1 MKKLHGLMAV
11 LLSAILY
18 SLALFDINNLFY
30 LSAPA
35 LIALLVVILKNNI
48 KYNALL
54 VCCAWL
60 PIVVFSHYVW
70 LFYLLNTKLGA
81 STAWS
86 VALYCALSL
95 LHLLCFILFFNTGLM
110 VWYFANRI
118 ACFHRYQGVFFI
130 FIFTSSFQAAGLM
143 LMFIL
148 DAQGSYNVMSPVIP
162 LAKFFMPPSRL
173 SGDNFIKS
181 RNKAYSINL
190 VSGISFLKIAKN
202 ASHNLNLW
210 ASSQNLFHA
219 MQQAP
224 ARGVVVTPESFISC
238 PLNREPEFLSFVQ
251 QSIGQHQMLMLA
263 GQYESVDG
271 QLFQAVY
278 ALTHEGVEHL
288 YLKQHAVPCVER
300 MPRYL
305 QFWKKGHSIFKA
317 EQSFASASSNETV
330 GFCFAE
336 TRIIP
341 RVCSDFF
348 LITTVMDLIKWRRTF
363 GKNCIVVVHVNDSWF
378 VEYMRD
384 LLRHVA
390 HMRAWM
396 ADINILYVDCGI

>member
-1 MKKLHGLMAV
+1 MHELIAV

-18 SLALFDINNLFY
+18 SLSLFDINNLFY
-30 LSAPA
+30 LSVPA
-35 LIALLVVILKNNI
+35 LIVLLVVILKNNI

-60 PIVVFSHYVW
+60 PIVVFAHYVW
-70 LFYLLNTKLGA
+70 FFCLLNTKLDA
-81 STAWS
+81 SVAWS

-95 LHLLCFILFFNTGLM
+95 LHLLCFMLFIYIALA
-110 VWYFANRI
+110 VWHFVNRI
-118 ACFHRYQGVFFI
+118 ACFHRYRAVFFI
-130 FIFTSSFQAAGLM
+130 LIFTFSFQAAGLM

-148 DAQGSYNVMSPVIP
+148 DAQGSYNLMSPIIP
-162 LAKFFMPPSRL
+162 LSNFFMPPSRL
-173 SGDNFIKS
+173 SGDNFIKNT
-181 RNKAYSINL
+181 NKAYSTNL
-190 VSGISFLKIAKN
+190 VSEISFLKITKN
-202 ASHNLNLW
+202 VSHNLNLW
-210 ASSQNLFHA
+210 TSSQNLFHV

-251 QSIGQHQMLMLA
+251 QSIGEHQMLMLA

-271 QLFQAVY
+271 KVFQAVY
-278 ALTHEGVEHL
+278 ALTHEGLEHL
-288 YLKQHAVPCVER
+288 YLKQHTVPCVER

-305 QFWKKGHSIFKA
+305 RSWGKGHSIFKA
-317 EQSFASASSNETV
+317 EQSFASASSNQTV
-330 GFCFAE
+330 GFYFAQ
-336 TRIIP
+336 TRIII

-348 LITTVMDLIKWRRTF
+348 LITTVIDLIKWRRTF
-363 GKNCIVVVHVNDSWF
+363 GKNCIVVVHVNDAWF
-378 VEYMRD
+378 VQYMRD
-384 LLRHVA
+384 LLRYVA